1 MSFTRLRLA
10 DWVAF
15 LAALVLLLLMAT
27 TWYTTV
33 AGAQDRR
40 DAGLAISGAA
50 THGQGPDLKG
60 AYNAAAAAVEKNA
73 WTAHAAID
81 RLVLIA
87 LLAAAAAA
95 IFAAFA
101 RSAGKRF
108 RSKLTPSALASY
120 AGAVAVLLLAYRILQ
135 PPGWNPGAVVKS
147 SAPLALLCVAVLAI
161 AERVAVHYE
170 HDGTA
175 WSRVDAERT
184 PEGPAKPVAGGPA

>member
-1 MSFTRLRLA
+1 MTFTRLRLA

-15 LAALVLLLLMAT
+15 AAALALLLLMAP

-60 AYNAAAAAVEKNA
+60 AYNSAAAAVEKNA

-81 RLVLIA
+81 RLVLVA
-87 LLAAAAAA
+87 LLLTAAAA

-101 RSAGKRF
+101 RAAGKRY
-108 RSKLTPSALASY
+108 RSRLTPSALASF
-120 AGAVAVLLLAYRILQ
+120 AGAAAVLLLGYRILQ
-135 PPGWNPGAVVKS
+135 PPGWNPGAVVKAT
-147 SAPLALLCVAVLAI
+147 APLALLCVAVLAI

-170 HDGTA
+170 RDGTA
-175 WSRVDAERT
+175 WSRADAERAAD
-184 PEGPAKPVAGGPA
+184 GPAEPLAGGPA